1 MKSACRASVFA
12 VMIFLLPVHAVAE
25 DSDGDGVPD
34 ERDHRDNEDAHV
46 ILSLV
51 SWDANHSGK
60 WDSGDGAPD
69 PFFEACVF
77 ADDVQIDCFDSPR
90 WDDVFVLSNAWNLTV
105 NIPDDSSNIRFL
117 ISCKDKDFANND
129 ECDMHDSPDEWKGE
143 FYFSWLSEPEQEFA
157 LSGYGDDSRQDRD
170 VNATWKVTSP
180 TTSYPDSDGDGY
192 DDGVDRFPNDAT
204 EWYDSDND
212 GVGDNSDEFPNDASE
227 SKDSDGDGK
236 GDNSD
241 PFPTDASQWDDRD
254 GDGFGDNRSGSNPDN
269 CPDSPNT
276 NVDANGCA
284 IEELTDSDGDGVV
297 DSRDSCSNTGEN
309 TSVGPDGCTIS
320 NASNL
325 DSESN
330 GLLNHISKIVGLI
343 AGVLGIVGFFLKR
356 ASDRKARAQE
366 RVDRQI
372 QQFRDQKIVETAHT
386 VVSIYDRIEND

>member
-1 MKSACRASVFA
+1 MKSACRALVFA

-309 TSVGPDGCTIS
+309 TSVGPDGCIIS
-320 NASNL
+320 NSSNL

-330 GLLNHISKIVGLI
+330 GLLNHMSKIVGLI

-356 ASDRKARAQE
+356 ARDRKARAQE